1 MEAAQTMRDHKVGSV
16 FVEDNGQYLGI
27 ITEGEI
33 YQKVIEEIKK
43 PIKVQASEI
52 MSQPIITIEADLS
65 TATAYLK
72 MYEMVIRCI
81 GVTENGRITGVLS
94 IKDFGRYYIQNF
106 KTK

>member
-1 MEAAQTMRDHKVGSV
+1 MMDHKVGSV

-33 YQKVIEEIKK
+33 FQKALEEIKK
-43 PIKVQASEI
+43 TIEVQASEI

-72 MYEMVIRCI
+72 MYEMGIRCI